1 MGLLSTGDLSGR
13 PDTSGVDSE
22 LAEDYARR
30 MFAAVVSVRF
40 AEARKIHLELN
51 SDSALYVAAMD
62 KFRTI
67 CKQRGIRNAAERW
80 REYSGEA

>member
-30 MFAAVVSVRF
+30 MFAAVLFVRF
-40 AEARKIHLELN
+40 AETREIHLEL
-51 SDSALYVAAMD
+51 SKDSALYVVALD
-62 KFRTI
+62 KYRAI
-67 CKQRGIRNAAERW
+67 CKQRGFKNGVERW
-80 REYSGEA
+80 REYST